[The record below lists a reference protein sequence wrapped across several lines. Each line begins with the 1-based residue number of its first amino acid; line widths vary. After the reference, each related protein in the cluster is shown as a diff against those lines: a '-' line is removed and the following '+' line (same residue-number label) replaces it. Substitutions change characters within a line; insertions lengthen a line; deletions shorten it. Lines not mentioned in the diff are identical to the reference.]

1 MTAVREKLPV
11 IAVVFQNHEWGAEKK
26 NQIDYYDNRFVG
38 TDLSQNPNFARVA
51 EDMGAKGYRVE
62 DYSTV
67 QDVVRDAVASGEP
80 CVIEAV
86 IEGGENVL
94 AEPFRRDALSKPVR
108 YLDRY
113 KHLEG

>member
-1 MTAVREKLPV
+1 
-11 IAVVFQNHEWGAEKK
+11 
-26 NQIDYYDNRFVG
+26 
-38 TDLSQNPNFARVA
+38 
-51 EDMGAKGYRVE
+51 MGAKGFRVE
-62 DYSTV
+62 DYQEV
-67 QDVVRDAVASGEP
+67 QDAVKEAVASEKA

-108 YLDRY
+108 HLDRY